1 MRIYLDE
8 KLTIWRRTYYDANTE
23 DLNKAIQQGNVEEY
37 IDSLE
42 TQESELLYETEEPM
56 SVKENGNQPTIEV
69 FNNEFINIY
78 NNK

>member
-42 TQESELLYETEEPM
+42 TQESELLYETEELM